1 MARTIRSMSLAILA
15 NKKSRRFRITGY
27 LLLTIAGVA
36 LVIANDLFVYHVWIW
51 TTMAVFLAVGG
62 LLCSIGQFMR
72 IWPPE
77 YVGLP
82 LVYTAMLVFTILQL
96 GQWEG
101 STSHVV
107 IALGVANT
115 SLLLGF
121 SILLFSRW
129 MDVGAVYRAAKEYAD
144 ANR

>member
-1 MARTIRSMSLAILA
+1 MARTIRPMSLAILA

-27 LLLTIAGVA
+27 LLLTIAGIA
-36 LVIANDLFVYHVWIW
+36 LIIANDLFVYHVWIW
-51 TTMAVFLAVGG
+51 TTMSAFLALGG
-62 LLCSIGQFMR
+62 LLCSIGQFLR
-72 IWPPE
+72 VWPPE
-77 YVGLP
+77 FAGLP
-82 LVYTAMLVFTILQL
+82 LVWTAMLVFTILQL

-101 STSHVV
+101 SESKVL

-129 MDVGAVYRAAKEYAD
+129 LDVAAVYRAAKEYAD